1 MRTRQKRR
9 ILPDTMI
16 QEIGRSVKCQK
27 LNKFINRTPKLS
39 VNKPKARRGDQFPGA
54 PRWLSGY
61 AGTFYPLTVLPRRNL
76 IPRQTHLFPGNAR
89 ELLPAGAGGSVSPTG
104 RKFLQIRAARHTATI
119 HSSLFTILFP
129 LAPPGGTPHPGKPAP
144 LPGNARELLPAGAG
158 GSVPWRPPMAEQ
170 TDECLLPSHSSAPEE
185 SHAPANPLASRE
197 RQRIAPRRGALTS
210 WARSLSRLRV
220 CGLGM
225 SADFERKLLPAG
237 AGGFPISWGY
247 DKISAGAVG
256 ARFYTNKSG
265 AKENHLCRELW
276 VWPGRPLQN
285 MI

>member
-1 MRTRQKRR
+1 M
-9 ILPDTMI
+9 
-16 QEIGRSVKCQK
+16 
-27 LNKFINRTPKLS
+27 
-39 VNKPKARRGDQFPGA
+39 
-54 PRWLSGY
+54 
-61 AGTFYPLTVLPRRNL
+61 
-76 IPRQTHLFPGNAR
+76 
-89 ELLPAGAGGSVSPTG
+89 
-104 RKFLQIRAARHTATI
+104 
-119 HSSLFTILFP
+119 
-129 LAPPGGTPHPGKPAP
+129 PP
-144 LPGNARELLPAGAG
+144 AG
-158 GSVPWRPPMAEQ
+158 GSVPWRPPVAERAGGH
-170 TDECLLPSHSSAPEE
+170 LFPSHSSTRRTKVFPNPCRKAHRNYSLFPIHYSLSTRPARRHTAPRQT
-185 SHAPANPLASRE
+185 HPTPRE

-210 WARSLSRLRV
+210 WARFLSRLRA
-220 CGLGM
+220 CGFGM

>member
-27 LNKFINRTPKLS
+27 LNKFISRTPKLS
-39 VNKPKARRGDQFPGA
+39 VNKPNPLRGDQFPDA
-54 PRWLSGY
+54 PRWLSGH
-61 AGTFYPLTVLPRRNL
+61 AGTFYPLTVLPRRNFIL
-76 IPRQTHLFPGNAR
+76 RQTH
-89 ELLPAGAGGSVSPTG
+89 PT
-104 RKFLQIRAARHTATI
+104 
-119 HSSLFTILFP
+119 
-129 LAPPGGTPHPGKPAP
+129 
-144 LPGNARELLPAGAG
+144 
-158 GSVPWRPPMAEQ
+158 
-170 TDECLLPSHSSAPEE
+170 
-185 SHAPANPLASRE
+185 SRE

-210 WARSLSRLRV
+210 WARSLPRLRA

-225 SADFERKLLPAG
+225 SADFERELLPAG

>member
-1 MRTRQKRR
+1 M
-9 ILPDTMI
+9 P
-16 QEIGRSVKCQK
+16 
-27 LNKFINRTPKLS
+27 P
-39 VNKPKARRGDQFPGA
+39 
-54 PRWLSGY
+54 
-61 AGTFYPLTVLPRRNL
+61 
-76 IPRQTHLFPGNAR
+76 
-89 ELLPAGAGGSVSPTG
+89 AGGSVSPTG

-119 HSSLFTILFP
+119 HSSLFSIHWSRQ
-129 LAPPGGTPHPGKPAP
+129 GGISRPGKPAL
-144 LPGNARELLPAGAG
+144 LPGIAKELLPAGALRSNVVG
-158 GSVPWRPPMAEQ
+158 TCGSPTNAPSLKCPLRGDQFRPPDESFSKSVPQGTPQ
-170 TDECLLPSHSSAPEE
+170 LFTLPYSLFSSHSLRPEE
-185 SHAPANPLASRE
+185 SHAPAFPPHFPGL
-197 RQRIAPRRGALTS
+197 PRNCSPQG
-210 WARSLSRLRV
+210 RSHFLGTVPVPAV

>member
-1 MRTRQKRR
+1 MQTRQKRR

-27 LNKFINRTPKLS
+27 LNKFISRTPKLS
-39 VNKPKARRGDQFPGA
+39 VNKPNPCGGQLPGD
-54 PRWLSGY
+54 PRWLSGH
-61 AGTFYPLTVLPRRNL
+61 AGTFYPLTAP
-76 IPRQTHLFPGNAR
+76 
-89 ELLPAGAGGSVSPTG
+89 PAG

-129 LAPPGGTPHPGKPAP
+129 LAPPGGTPHPGIPHP
-144 LPGNARELLPAGAG
+144 
-158 GSVPWRPPMAEQ
+158 
-170 TDECLLPSHSSAPEE
+170 T
-185 SHAPANPLASRE
+185 SRE
-197 RQRIAPRRGALTS
+197 RQRIAPRR
-210 WARSLSRLRV
+210 
-220 CGLGM
+220 
-225 SADFERKLLPAG
+225 
-237 AGGFPISWGY
+237 GFPISWGY